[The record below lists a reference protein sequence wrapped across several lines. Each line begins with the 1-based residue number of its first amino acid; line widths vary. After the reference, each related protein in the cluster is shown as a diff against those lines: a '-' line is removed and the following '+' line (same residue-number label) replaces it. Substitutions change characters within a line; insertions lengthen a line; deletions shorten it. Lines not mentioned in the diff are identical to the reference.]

1 MNNFK
6 FEILEDVAL
15 NENDGGF
22 IKVKV
27 SENDVSRNV
36 VLSFDFGESL
46 ASVDIV
52 DSEEDLANVFSKEV
66 IEKLWDNDL
75 I

>member
-1 MNNFK
+1 
-6 FEILEDVAL
+6 
-15 NENDGGF
+15 
-22 IKVKV
+22 
-27 SENDVSRNV
+27 VSRDV